1 MKRLITLLAAVVAFA
16 TMASAQA
23 QFGLEGGVG
32 IKKMTFSK
40 DVYKADNYTG
50 FFVGPKMKAKI
61 PILGL
66 GVDAS
71 LQYAMNKAK
80 IAESRT
86 KHMSYLRLP
95 VNLRWDIGTSLI
107 GVYAATGPQWDWLIG
122 NSDLKT
128 LDGLEATFEHS
139 IFSWNVG
146 AGLMFAKHVELGASY
161 SIPMSKAGS
170 VRNVYDQVAGNI
182 KIKNQEWQV
191 RLCYFF

>member
-50 FFVGPKMKAKI
+50 FFVGP
-61 PILGL
+61 
-66 GVDAS
+66 VDAS

-146 AGLMFAKHVELGASY
+146 AGLMFAKHMELGASY
-161 SIPMSKAGS
+161 SIPLSKAGS